1 MSPIIIDNFIP
12 EAYQQSIVMLLTG
25 PEFGWSFFDYSVSD
39 MPLDAYY
46 FTDLPT
52 KEHMQFRHV
61 FFKDDQEVSPFA
73 KYIESL
79 FVSYQALTGSEIKH
93 KQRVKSNLL
102 VKDSFGPHLQPPH
115 VDGMIVRDGVYNSV
129 GKKTLLYY
137 VNDSDGDTVLYNE
150 YFTGESIGKVTVQ
163 QTVAPVK
170 GRAIIFDSNQ
180 IHSGTNPKMNGT
192 RMVINC
198 VFGV

>member
-1 MSPIIIDNFIP
+1 MKPIVIDNFIP
-12 EAYQQSIVMLLTG
+12 EAYQQSILTLLTG

-46 FTDLPT
+46 FTDFPT

-61 FFKDDQEVSPFA
+61 FYRDDEEVSSFA

-79 FVSYQALTGSEIKH
+79 FISYQLHMDSEIKH

-115 VDGMIVRDGVYNSV
+115 VDGMIVRDGEYNSI

-150 YFTGESIGKVTVQ
+150 YFTGESIGKITVQ
-163 QTVAPVK
+163 QIVKPVR

-180 IHSGTNPKMNGT
+180 IHSGTNPELNNT

-198 VFGV
+198 VFDA